1 MRVLLARFLCEES
14 GATEVGYALIVAGM
28 AVAII
33 TVLSGLGS
41 KLSMALTT
49 VRAALEWAWSS
60 AAARTRR
67 SGGEAPHLQLNSR
80 AESQRRRVS
89 IDARECGF

>member
-14 GATEVGYALIVAGM
+14 GATEIGYALIAAGM

-41 KLSMALTT
+41 KLSLALTT
-49 VRAALEWAWSS
+49 MRAALE
-60 AAARTRR
+60 
-67 SGGEAPHLQLNSR
+67 
-80 AESQRRRVS
+80 
-89 IDARECGF
+89 

>member
-1 MRVLLARFLCEES
+1 MPLWPMAGGVVDMRVLLARFLCEES
-14 GATEVGYALIVAGM
+14 GETEIGYALIAAGM

-49 VRAALEWAWSS
+49 VRAALE
-60 AAARTRR
+60 
-67 SGGEAPHLQLNSR
+67 
-80 AESQRRRVS
+80 
-89 IDARECGF
+89 

>member
-1 MRVLLARFLCEES
+1 MEPWNARNARNFSKPRNDIEARRWLTCRHGKVGRTCRDESAPARFLCEES
-14 GATEVGYALIVAGM
+14 GSTEIGYSLIAAGM

-49 VRAALEWAWSS
+49 VLAALE
-60 AAARTRR
+60 
-67 SGGEAPHLQLNSR
+67 
-80 AESQRRRVS
+80 
-89 IDARECGF
+89 